1 MNEIPIHLTAA
12 LARKSTAFCEIVRL
26 GLNINELNQLR
37 EVAREIVE
45 NRTSS
50 EINQLIVVVDDDGEK
65 VLQYEGEKLN
75 YSQVEERTGKLCV
88 GILEYSD
95 LVE

>member
-12 LARKSTAFCEIVRL
+12 LARKSTVFCEIMRL
-26 GLNINELNQLR
+26 GLNKNELNQLC

-50 EINQLIVVVDDDGEK
+50 ETNQLIIVIDDDGET
-65 VLQYEGEKLN
+65 VLQYEGSKLN
-75 YSQVEERTGKLCV
+75 YSQVEEMTGKICG
-88 GILEYSD
+88 GILEDCD